1 MSSFLLFC
9 ISQVPTFIID
19 TLLNTPRHN
28 FFSLVRDSTQ
38 TTFDPFRTLPPV
50 DPFISDF
57 QGREQIRNFI
67 ATHLDDPPS
76 GDLEACQ
83 YALLDERSVMDHTV
97 ILAHSYS
104 SFQMR
109 DRDTVTEDELSHWDD
124 ECEERIYEPDDSWRE
139 WRVRFGEAETLSTY
153 LCFEC
158 DFTVKLYND
167 DFVAAHTDD
176 KGIFQLDSA
185 HRAFEDTAA

>member
-9 ISQVPTFIID
+9 IFQVPTFIID

-38 TTFDPFRTLPPV
+38 TTFDPFRTSPPV

-57 QGREQIRNFI
+57 QGREQIRNFV

-109 DRDTVTEDELSHWDD
+109 DRDTMTEDELSHWDG
-124 ECEERIYEPDDSWRE
+124 ECEERIDEPDDSWRE
-139 WRVRFGEAETLSTY
+139 WRVRFEEAETLSTY